1 MESSLRF
8 DVDGLGFTIKRH
20 WIPDREEDHPDG
32 RIRWCWLEL
41 GHAAIMLQEIM
52 PKALPEEKHGGGVS
66 VSFMCEGQPFDRCY
80 RTVRLQVLQGLV
92 AWWAIVA
99 CSGRGP
105 GRSTRGQSN

>member
-32 RIRWCWLEL
+32 RIRWSWLEL
-41 GHAAIMLQEIM
+41 GHAAIMIQEIM